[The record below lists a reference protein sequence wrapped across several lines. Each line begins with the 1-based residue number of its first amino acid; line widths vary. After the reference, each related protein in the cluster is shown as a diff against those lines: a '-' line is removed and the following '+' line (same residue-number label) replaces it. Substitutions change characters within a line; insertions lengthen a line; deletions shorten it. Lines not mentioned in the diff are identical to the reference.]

1 MGWLAL
7 NVLLSASII
16 SIATW
21 LSARWPGT
29 AGFVTALPLSTML
42 VMLLSRVQQ
51 GDAVQSTKLATS
63 ILVAVPISALFLVPF
78 LLAPKLQLGFWT
90 SYASG
95 AVLLSAGY
103 FIHRAVIGTS

>member
-1 MGWLAL
+1 MGWIVL

-16 SIATW
+16 SLATW

-42 VMLLSRVQQ
+42 VLLLSRAQQ
-51 GDAVQSTKLATS
+51 GDAAASAKLATS
-63 ILVAVPISALFLVPF
+63 ILVAVPISALFLLPF
-78 LLAPKLQLGFWT
+78 VFAPKLQLGFWP
-90 SYASG
+90 SYLSG

-103 FIHRAVIGTS
+103 FVHRAVIGSH